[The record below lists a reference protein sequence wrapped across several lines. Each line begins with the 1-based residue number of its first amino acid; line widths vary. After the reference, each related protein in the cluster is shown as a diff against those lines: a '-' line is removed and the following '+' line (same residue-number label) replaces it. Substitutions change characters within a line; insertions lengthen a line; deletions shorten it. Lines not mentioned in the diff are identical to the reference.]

1 MQILIFVKPVFYF
14 PIHVWYRKPSSF
26 SIRMYSYIDQ
36 PFQNCLWLRIN
47 LKIVVR
53 NYVPLPLI
61 SNFILLL
68 LQFDILLIQN
78 VILLLQVHIEDLG
91 QASNIFVLWPVQ
103 NLVEQIQL
111 LFLLLPTKS
120 NLKYVCMWHHTNNF
134 GMFLN
139 SSLWRI
145 FRL

>member
-1 MQILIFVKPVFYF
+1 M
-14 PIHVWYRKPSSF
+14 
-26 SIRMYSYIDQ
+26 
-36 PFQNCLWLRIN
+36 
-47 LKIVVR
+47 R
-53 NYVPLPLI
+53 NRVPLSLI

-111 LFLLLPTKS
+111 FFLLLPTES
-120 NLKYVCMWHHTNNF
+120 NL
-134 GMFLN
+134 
-139 SSLWRI
+139 
-145 FRL
+145 